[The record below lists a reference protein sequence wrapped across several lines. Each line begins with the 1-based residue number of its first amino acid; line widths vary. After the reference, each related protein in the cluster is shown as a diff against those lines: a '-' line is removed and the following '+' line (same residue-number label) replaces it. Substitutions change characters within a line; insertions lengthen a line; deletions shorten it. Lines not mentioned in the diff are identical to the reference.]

1 MESKLKRQDGGRS
14 AGSAVLPGDIENI
27 MSDINSGE
35 TVMVAFPDPTYVLHF
50 SVLALVVL
58 QLNLN

>member
-1 MESKLKRQDGGRS
+1 M
-14 AGSAVLPGDIENI
+14 AGSVVLPGDIDNI

-35 TVMVAFPDPTYVLHF
+35 TVMVDFPDPTYVIHF

-58 QLNLN
+58 QWNLN